1 MPKDEMGDALHLAYA
16 SFYKIDFLLTWN
28 CNHLANANKKQHIRI
43 LNNRLNLFVPEII
56 TPLELFTELQVDAMY
71 TNELLEEKHK
81 TQKELSA
88 SVQDIQESYFDMI
101 EQYVKELYKS
111 KNWNLVYSKRQGG
124 FLSKG
129 KRRKSQTNFFM
140 GPILLVCFL
149 YIRKVCSLYQFRIEL
164 FQRSMNLLVY
174 GNILKQKSVSKACL
188 F

>member
-1 MPKDEMGDALHLAYA
+1 
-16 SFYKIDFLLTWN
+16 
-28 CNHLANANKKQHIRI
+28 
-43 LNNRLNLFVPEII
+43 
-56 TPLELFTELQVDAMY
+56 MY

-129 KRRKSQTNFFM
+129 KRRKS
-140 GPILLVCFL
+140 
-149 YIRKVCSLYQFRIEL
+149 
-164 FQRSMNLLVY
+164 
-174 GNILKQKSVSKACL
+174 
-188 F
+188 